1 MRLLILLLATS
12 AITGCVNNSTNTAL
26 DVGSDQVQL
35 RQIQSRAFDTTDK
48 AKTLR
53 TVIAVLQDLGFVIDK
68 ADLELGTVTA
78 TKLDGYALRMS
89 VSARSRKPP
98 RAARDSRRMLAVFHC
113 WLSLFWP
120 TGMKNSMARCDTTRP
135 VSSWMGRN
143 DTTR

>member
-1 MRLLILLLATS
+1 MRHILLLLATV
-12 AITGCVNNSTNTAL
+12 AVTGCVNNSTQSAL
-26 DVGSDQVQL
+26 DVGTNQVQL

-89 VSARSRKPP
+89 VSVRPRSATQLIV
-98 RAARDSRRMLAVFHC
+98 RANGQYQEVAVTDPAPYQSFFNSLAK
-113 WLSLFWP
+113 
-120 TGMKNSMARCDTTRP
+120 GMFLTAQNVD
-135 VSSWMGRN
+135 
-143 DTTR
+143 

>member
-12 AITGCVNNSTNTAL
+12 AITGCVNNSTNSAL

-89 VSARSRKPP
+89 VSVRP
-98 RAARDSRRMLAVFHC
+98 RGVKQLMVLANGQYQEEAVTDPAPYQSFFN
-113 WLSLFWP
+113 SLAK
-120 TGMKNSMARCDTTRP
+120 GMFLTAQNVD
-135 VSSWMGRN
+135 
-143 DTTR
+143 

>member
-1 MRLLILLLATS
+1 MRSLILLLATL
-12 AITGCVNNSTNTAL
+12 AITGCVNNSTNSAL

-78 TKLDGYALRMS
+78 TKLDGYALSMS
-89 VSARSRKPP
+89 VSVRP
-98 RAARDSRRMLAVFHC
+98 RGAKQLMVRANGQYQEEAVTDPAPYQSFFNSLAK
-113 WLSLFWP
+113 
-120 TGMKNSMARCDTTRP
+120 GMFLTAQN
-135 VSSWMGRN
+135 VN
-143 DTTR
+143 

>member
-1 MRLLILLLATS
+1 MRLPILLLAAL
-12 AITGCVNNSTNTAL
+12 AISGCANNSTNTAL

-89 VSARSRKPP
+89 VSVRP
-98 RAARDSRRMLAVFHC
+98 RGAKQLMVRANGQYQEEAVTDPAPYQSFFNSLAK
-113 WLSLFWP
+113 
-120 TGMKNSMARCDTTRP
+120 GMFLTAQNVD
-135 VSSWMGRN
+135 
-143 DTTR
+143 

>member
-12 AITGCVNNSTNTAL
+12 AITGCVNNSTNSAL
-26 DVGSDQVQL
+26 DVGSNQVQL

-78 TKLDGYALRMS
+78 TKWDGYALRMS
-89 VSARSRKPP
+89 VSVRP
-98 RAARDSRRMLAVFHC
+98 RGTTQLMVRANGQYQEEAVTDPAPYQSFFNSLAK
-113 WLSLFWP
+113 
-120 TGMKNSMARCDTTRP
+120 GMFLTAQNVD
-135 VSSWMGRN
+135 
-143 DTTR
+143 

>member
-12 AITGCVNNSTNTAL
+12 AITGCVNNSTNSAL
-26 DVGSDQVQL
+26 DVGSNQVQL

-89 VSARSRKPP
+89 VSVRP
-98 RAARDSRRMLAVFHC
+98 RGTTQLMVRANGQYQEEAVTDPAPYQSFFNSLAKGMF
-113 WLSLFWP
+113 LSAQ
-120 TGMKNSMARCDTTRP
+120 NVD
-135 VSSWMGRN
+135 
-143 DTTR
+143 

>member
-89 VSARSRKPP
+89 VSVRP
-98 RAARDSRRMLAVFHC
+98 RGTTQLMVRANGQYQEEAVTDPAPYQSFFNSLAK
-113 WLSLFWP
+113 
-120 TGMKNSMARCDTTRP
+120 GMFLTAQNID
-135 VSSWMGRN
+135 
-143 DTTR
+143 

>member
-12 AITGCVNNSTNTAL
+12 TITGCVNNSTNSAL

-89 VSARSRKPP
+89 VSVRP
-98 RAARDSRRMLAVFHC
+98 RGVKQLMVRANGQYQEEAVTDPAPYQSFFNSLAK
-113 WLSLFWP
+113 
-120 TGMKNSMARCDTTRP
+120 GMFLTAQNVD
-135 VSSWMGRN
+135 
-143 DTTR
+143 

>member
-1 MRLLILLLATS
+1 MRLLLLLLAAS
-12 AITGCVNNSTNTAL
+12 SVTGCVKNSTNSAL
-26 DVGSDQVQL
+26 DVGSNQVQL

-89 VSARSRKPP
+89 VSVRP
-98 RAARDSRRMLAVFHC
+98 RGATQLMVRANGQYQEEAVTDPAPYQSFFNSLAK
-113 WLSLFWP
+113 
-120 TGMKNSMARCDTTRP
+120 GMFLTAQNVD
-135 VSSWMGRN
+135 
-143 DTTR
+143 

>member
-1 MRLLILLLATS
+1 MRSLILLVATL
-12 AITGCVNNSTNTAL
+12 AITGCVNNSTNSAL

-89 VSARSRKPP
+89 VSVRP
-98 RAARDSRRMLAVFHC
+98 RGAKQLMVRANGQYQEEAVTDPAPYQSFFNSLAK
-113 WLSLFWP
+113 
-120 TGMKNSMARCDTTRP
+120 GMFLTAQNVD
-135 VSSWMGRN
+135 
-143 DTTR
+143 